1 MKKIIL
7 FVALALLLALFLTR
21 TLSPREIDDIS
32 PEIICEQNYLEKS
45 DILWVIP
52 KFNNKPISDD
62 REWCKSILSLNKTL
76 GLHGITH
83 EREEFATDRNQKYLD
98 DGIKIFED
106 CFNQTPTMFKPP
118 QLAISDNNRYLILRN
133 KLERKGKLNAVL
145 HKVYHCGD
153 TGVLPNKIID
163 LF

>member
-7 FVALALLLALFLTR
+7 FLVIGLLLALFLNR
-21 TLSPREIDDIS
+21 ALSPREIDDIS
-32 PEIICEQNYLEKS
+32 PEIFCEQEYIEKA

-62 REWCKSILSLNKTL
+62 KEWCEYILSLNKTL
-76 GLHGITH
+76 GLHGVIH
-83 EREEFATDRNQKYLD
+83 EREEFATDRNQKYIKE
-98 DGIKIFED
+98 GIKIFED

-118 QLAISDNNRYLILRN
+118 QLEISTYNRYLIIRN

-153 TGVLPNKIID
+153 TGIIPNKIID